1 MRYTAM
7 IDGERVEIDLSVNE
21 TNSIQ
26 AEIGGRKYTLEAK
39 NIQPGIYWFN
49 WQNRSIEVAVTPN
62 GDGYI
67 VSLGGRRQAVE
78 MHDART
84 AFRKNPQLGQA
95 GLVEIRAPMPGK
107 VVRVLLPEGSEVQH
121 NQGIIVMEAMKMQN
135 EIKSP
140 KSGVVKKLSVIEGA
154 AVNAGDLLARV
165 E

>member
-1 MRYTAM
+1 MKYTAM
-7 IDGERVEIDLSVNE
+7 IDGERVEIDLSVDE
-21 TNSIQ
+21 TSIQ

-39 NIQPGIYWFN
+39 VIQPGIYWFN
-49 WQNRSIEVAVTPN
+49 WQNRSIDVAVTPN

-67 VSLGGRRQAVE
+67 VSLGGRRLMVE
-78 MHDART
+78 MVDPRAALRQAAEQGHD
-84 AFRKNPQLGQA
+84 

-107 VVRVLLPEGSEVQH
+107 VVKVLLLEGSEVQH

-140 KSGVVKKLSVIEGA
+140 KRGVVKKLDVIEGA
-154 AVNAGDLLARV
+154 AVNAGDLLATV